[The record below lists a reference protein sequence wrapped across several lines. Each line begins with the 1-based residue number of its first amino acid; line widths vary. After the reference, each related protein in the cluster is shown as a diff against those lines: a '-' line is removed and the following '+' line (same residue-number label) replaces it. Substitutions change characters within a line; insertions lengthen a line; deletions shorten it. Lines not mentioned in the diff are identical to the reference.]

1 MDRIYRVGIEEVPKR
16 LTLNE
21 QEHLRLTFIVMPGV
35 SAEIPFEIN
44 IGKAGVNLEIYGLY
58 LSPHSEQ
65 VKFDFTVRHL
75 VGGSH
80 SSQVFRGIVG
90 GSARAEFDGLV
101 YVAKDAQKTEA
112 FQENHSIL
120 LSEGAVA
127 ESHPQLEIYA
137 DDVKCSHGST
147 VGQLNDAAMFYM
159 QQRGIDEHEAKLL
172 LEFAFIGEVIDRIK
186 LEPLRDRLHQLVE
199 KRFRGEL
206 GRCSN
211 CQICK

>member
-137 DDVKCSHGST
+137 DDVKCSHGAT
-147 VGQLNDAAMFYM
+147 TGYLNPDELFYLRS
-159 QQRGIDEHEAKLL
+159 RGIPEVEARKMQMIS
-172 LEFAFIGEVIDRIK
+172 FVSPVISHLPEDVKEQI
-186 LEPLRDRLHQLVE
+186 LSRL
-199 KRFRGEL
+199 
-206 GRCSN
+206 
-211 CQICK
+211 

>member
-137 DDVKCSHGST
+137 DDVKCSHGAT
-147 VGQLNDAAMFYM
+147 TGYLNPDELFYLRS
-159 QQRGIDEHEAKLL
+159 RGIPEAEARKMQMIS
-172 LEFAFIGEVIDRIK
+172 FISPVISHLPEEMKEQI
-186 LEPLRDRLHQLVE
+186 LSRL
-199 KRFRGEL
+199 
-206 GRCSN
+206 
-211 CQICK
+211 

>member
-112 FQENHSIL
+112 YQENHSIL

-137 DDVKCSHGST
+137 DDVKCSHGAT
-147 VGQLNDAAMFYM
+147 TGYLNPDELFYLRS
-159 QQRGIDEHEAKLL
+159 RGIPEVEARKMQMIS
-172 LEFAFIGEVIDRIK
+172 FVSPVISHLPEDVKEQI
-186 LEPLRDRLHQLVE
+186 LSRL
-199 KRFRGEL
+199 
-206 GRCSN
+206 
-211 CQICK
+211 

>member
-35 SAEIPFEIN
+35 SSEIPFEIN

-80 SSQVFRGIVG
+80 SSQIFRGIVG

-137 DDVKCSHGST
+137 DDVKCSHGAT
-147 VGQLNDAAMFYM
+147 TGYLNPDELFYLRS
-159 QQRGIDEHEAKLL
+159 RGIPEAEARKMQMIS
-172 LEFAFIGEVIDRIK
+172 FISPVISHLPEEMKEQI
-186 LEPLRDRLHQLVE
+186 LSRL
-199 KRFRGEL
+199 
-206 GRCSN
+206 
-211 CQICK
+211 

>member
-137 DDVKCSHGST
+137 DDVKCSHGAT
-147 VGQLNDAAMFYM
+147 TGYLNPDELFYLRS
-159 QQRGIDEHEAKLL
+159 RGIPEAEARKMQMIS
-172 LEFAFIGEVIDRIK
+172 FVSPVIAHLPEDMREQIIS
-186 LEPLRDRLHQLVE
+186 RL
-199 KRFRGEL
+199 
-206 GRCSN
+206 
-211 CQICK
+211 

>member
-44 IGKAGVNLEIYGLY
+44 IGQAGVNLEIYGLY

-127 ESHPQLEIYA
+127 ESRPQLEIYA
-137 DDVKCSHGST
+137 DDVKCSHGAT
-147 VGQLNDAAMFYM
+147 TGYLNPDELFYLRS
-159 QQRGIDEHEAKLL
+159 RGIPEAEARKMQMIS
-172 LEFAFIGEVIDRIK
+172 FISPVISHLPEEMKEQI
-186 LEPLRDRLHQLVE
+186 LSRL
-199 KRFRGEL
+199 
-206 GRCSN
+206 
-211 CQICK
+211 

>member
-35 SAEIPFEIN
+35 SSEIPFEIN

-65 VKFDFTVRHL
+65 VKFNFTVRHL

-80 SSQVFRGIVG
+80 SSQIFRGIVG

-137 DDVKCSHGST
+137 DDVKCSHGAT
-147 VGQLNDAAMFYM
+147 TGYLNPDELFYLRS
-159 QQRGIDEHEAKLL
+159 RGIPEAEARKMQMIS
-172 LEFAFIGEVIDRIK
+172 FISPVISHLPEEMKEQI
-186 LEPLRDRLHQLVE
+186 LSRL
-199 KRFRGEL
+199 
-206 GRCSN
+206 
-211 CQICK
+211 

>member
-80 SSQVFRGIVG
+80 SSQAFRGIVG

-127 ESHPQLEIYA
+127 ESRPQLEIYA
-137 DDVKCSHGST
+137 DDVKCSHGAT
-147 VGQLNDAAMFYM
+147 TGYLNPDELFYLRS
-159 QQRGIDEHEAKLL
+159 RGIPEAEARKMQMIS
-172 LEFAFIGEVIDRIK
+172 FISPVISHLPEEMKEQI
-186 LEPLRDRLHQLVE
+186 LSRL
-199 KRFRGEL
+199 
-206 GRCSN
+206 
-211 CQICK
+211 

>member
-137 DDVKCSHGST
+137 DDVKCSHGAT
-147 VGQLNDAAMFYM
+147 TGYLNPDELFYLRS
-159 QQRGIDEHEAKLL
+159 RGIPEAEARKMQMIS
-172 LEFAFIGEVIDRIK
+172 FISPVISHLPEDVKEQI
-186 LEPLRDRLHQLVE
+186 LSRL
-199 KRFRGEL
+199 
-206 GRCSN
+206 
-211 CQICK
+211 

>member
-16 LTLNE
+16 LTFNE

-80 SSQVFRGIVG
+80 SSQIFRGIVG

-137 DDVKCSHGST
+137 DDVKCSHGAT
-147 VGQLNDAAMFYM
+147 TGYLNPDELFYLRS
-159 QQRGIDEHEAKLL
+159 RGIPEAEARKMQMIS
-172 LEFAFIGEVIDRIK
+172 FVSPVIAHLPEEMKEQI
-186 LEPLRDRLHQLVE
+186 LSRL
-199 KRFRGEL
+199 
-206 GRCSN
+206 
-211 CQICK
+211 

>member
-127 ESHPQLEIYA
+127 ESRPQLEIYA
-137 DDVKCSHGST
+137 DDVKCSHGAT
-147 VGQLNDAAMFYM
+147 TGYLNPDELFYLRS
-159 QQRGIDEHEAKLL
+159 RGIPEAEARKMQMIS
-172 LEFAFIGEVIDRIK
+172 FISPVISHLPEDVKEQI
-186 LEPLRDRLHQLVE
+186 LSRL
-199 KRFRGEL
+199 
-206 GRCSN
+206 
-211 CQICK
+211 

>member
-44 IGKAGVNLEIYGLY
+44 IGKAGVNLEIYGIY

-80 SSQVFRGIVG
+80 SSQIFRGIVG

-137 DDVKCSHGST
+137 DDVKCSHGAT
-147 VGQLNDAAMFYM
+147 TGYLNPDELFYLRS
-159 QQRGIDEHEAKLL
+159 RGIPEAEARKMQMIS
-172 LEFAFIGEVIDRIK
+172 FISPVISHLPEEMKEQI
-186 LEPLRDRLHQLVE
+186 LSRL
-199 KRFRGEL
+199 
-206 GRCSN
+206 
-211 CQICK
+211 

>member
-127 ESHPQLEIYA
+127 ESRPQLEIYA
-137 DDVKCSHGST
+137 DDVKCSHGAT
-147 VGQLNDAAMFYM
+147 TGYLNPDELFYLRS
-159 QQRGIDEHEAKLL
+159 RGIPEAEARKMQMISFVSPVISHLPDEVKEQILS
-172 LEFAFIGEVIDRIK
+172 
-186 LEPLRDRLHQLVE
+186 RL
-199 KRFRGEL
+199 
-206 GRCSN
+206 
-211 CQICK
+211 

>member
-44 IGKAGVNLEIYGLY
+44 IGKAGVNLEIYGIY

-80 SSQVFRGIVG
+80 SSQIFRGIVG

-137 DDVKCSHGST
+137 DDVKCSHGAT
-147 VGQLNDAAMFYM
+147 TGYLNPDELFYLRS
-159 QQRGIDEHEAKLL
+159 RGIPEAEARKMQMIS
-172 LEFAFIGEVIDRIK
+172 FVSPVIAHLPEEMKEQI
-186 LEPLRDRLHQLVE
+186 LSRL
-199 KRFRGEL
+199 
-206 GRCSN
+206 
-211 CQICK
+211 

>member
-112 FQENHSIL
+112 YQENHSIL

-127 ESHPQLEIYA
+127 ESRPQLEIYA
-137 DDVKCSHGST
+137 DDVKCSHGAT
-147 VGQLNDAAMFYM
+147 TGYLNPDELFYLRS
-159 QQRGIDEHEAKLL
+159 RGIPEAEARKMQMIS
-172 LEFAFIGEVIDRIK
+172 FISPVISHLPEEMKEQI
-186 LEPLRDRLHQLVE
+186 LSRL
-199 KRFRGEL
+199 
-206 GRCSN
+206 
-211 CQICK
+211 

>member
-90 GSARAEFDGLV
+90 GSARAEFDGLA
-101 YVAKDAQKTEA
+101 YVATDAQKTEA

-127 ESHPQLEIYA
+127 ESRPQLEIYA
-137 DDVKCSHGST
+137 DDVKCSHGAT
-147 VGQLNDAAMFYM
+147 TGYLNPDELFYLRS
-159 QQRGIDEHEAKLL
+159 RGIPEAEARKMQMIS
-172 LEFAFIGEVIDRIK
+172 FISPVISHLPEEMKEQI
-186 LEPLRDRLHQLVE
+186 LSRL
-199 KRFRGEL
+199 
-206 GRCSN
+206 
-211 CQICK
+211 

>member
-80 SSQVFRGIVG
+80 SSQVCRGTVG
-90 GSARAEFDGLV
+90 GSGRAECDGLV
-101 YVAKDAQKTEA
+101 CVAQDAQKTEA

-120 LSEGAVA
+120 LSDGAVA
-127 ESHPQLEIYA
+127 ESRPQLEIYA
-137 DDVKCSHGST
+137 DDVKCSHGAT
-147 VGQLNDAAMFYM
+147 TGYLNPDELFYLRS
-159 QQRGIDEHEAKLL
+159 RGIPEAEARKMQMIS
-172 LEFAFIGEVIDRIK
+172 FISPVISHLPEEMKEQI
-186 LEPLRDRLHQLVE
+186 LSRL
-199 KRFRGEL
+199 
-206 GRCSN
+206 
-211 CQICK
+211 

>member
-80 SSQVFRGIVG
+80 SRQVFRGIVG

-127 ESHPQLEIYA
+127 ESRPQLEIYA
-137 DDVKCSHGST
+137 DDVKCSHGAT
-147 VGQLNDAAMFYM
+147 TGYLNPDELFYLRS
-159 QQRGIDEHEAKLL
+159 RGIPEAEARKMQMIS
-172 LEFAFIGEVIDRIK
+172 FVSPVIAHLPEDVREQIIS
-186 LEPLRDRLHQLVE
+186 RL
-199 KRFRGEL
+199 
-206 GRCSN
+206 
-211 CQICK
+211 

>member
-21 QEHLRLTFIVMPGV
+21 QEHLRLTFVVMPGI

-44 IGKAGVNLEIYGLY
+44 IGKAGVNLEIFGLY

-80 SSQVFRGIVG
+80 SSQIFRGIVG

-120 LSEGAVA
+120 LSEGAIA

-137 DDVKCSHGST
+137 DDVKCSHGAT
-147 VGQLNDAAMFYM
+147 TGYLNPDELFYLRS
-159 QQRGIDEHEAKLL
+159 RGIPEAEARKMQMIS
-172 LEFAFIGEVIDRIK
+172 FVSPVIAHLPEEMKEQI
-186 LEPLRDRLHQLVE
+186 LSRL
-199 KRFRGEL
+199 
-206 GRCSN
+206 
-211 CQICK
+211 

>member
-1 MDRIYRVGIEEVPKR
+1 MDRVYIVGIDEVPKR
-16 LTLNE
+16 LNLAE
-21 QEHLRLTFIVMPGV
+21 REHLRLTFIVMPGV
-35 SAEIPFEIN
+35 SAEVPFEIN

-120 LSEGAVA
+120 LSDGAVA
-127 ESHPQLEIYA
+127 ESRPQLEIYA
-137 DDVKCSHGST
+137 DDVKCSHGAT
-147 VGQLNDAAMFYM
+147 TGYLNHDELFYLRS
-159 QQRGIDEHEAKLL
+159 RGIPEAEARKMQMIS
-172 LEFAFIGEVIDRIK
+172 FISPVISHLPEEMKEQI
-186 LEPLRDRLHQLVE
+186 LSRL
-199 KRFRGEL
+199 
-206 GRCSN
+206 
-211 CQICK
+211 